1 MKAIKI
7 IFSILGVALAT
18 ISFGQ
23 LFSHHES
30 FNESDLN
37 LSKYI
42 DHNAELLFYSTE
54 YNEESGRVTH
64 WVSHLPDRSRRDVA
78 HREYKPSI
86 VSRAYFARKIEAS
99 YESVP
104 VIEAWMTIPFED
116 SFMETDMHIESWM
129 STPFENKLDVKEIEI
144 ESWMSAPWI

>member
-23 LFSHHES
+23 LVSHPDS
-30 FNESDLN
+30 FNESDLD
-37 LSKYI
+37 LSTNI
-42 DHNAELLFYSTE
+42 DHSGELLFYSTE
-54 YNEESGRVTH
+54 YNKESGRVTH
-64 WVSHLPDRSRRDVA
+64 WLSYLPDRRLIDAA

-86 VSRAYFARKIEAS
+86 VSRTYYAKEIDIS

-104 VIEAWMTIPFED
+104 VIEAWMTVPFED
-116 SFMETDMHIESWM
+116 GFMEPDMHM
-129 STPFENKLDVKEIEI
+129 

>member
-23 LFSHHES
+23 LVSHPDS

-37 LSKYI
+37 LSKNI
-42 DHNAELLFYSTE
+42 DLSAELLFYSTE

-64 WVSHLPDRSRRDVA
+64 WLSYLPDRRLRDAA
-78 HREYKPSI
+78 HSAYEPNT
-86 VSRAYFARKIEAS
+86 VSRTYFAREIEAS

-104 VIEAWMTIPFED
+104 VVEAWMTTPFED
-116 SFMETDMHIESWM
+116 GLMEPDMHIESWM
-129 STPFENKLDVKEIEI
+129 STPFESKLDENDIKI
-144 ESWMSAPWI
+144 ESWMTNPWI

>member
-1 MKAIKI
+1 MKAIKV

-23 LFSHHES
+23 MVSHHES

-64 WVSHLPDRSRRDVA
+64 WVSHLPDRSLKDAA
-78 HREYKPSI
+78 HTEYKPSI
-86 VSRAYFARKIEAS
+86 VSRTYFAKEIEVI
-99 YESVP
+99 YESAP
-104 VIEAWMTIPFED
+104 VIEAWMTAPY
-116 SFMETDMHIESWM
+116 ESKAD
-129 STPFENKLDVKEIEI
+129 EKEFEI
-144 ESWMSAPWI
+144 ESWMTAPWI

>member
-1 MKAIKI
+1 MKAIKV
-7 IFSILGVALAT
+7 IFSILGVTLAT

-23 LFSHHES
+23 LVSHHES

-37 LSKYI
+37 LSKYT

-64 WVSHLPDRSRRDVA
+64 WVSNLPDRSLGDAARRE
-78 HREYKPSI
+78 HKPGI
-86 VSRAYFARKIEAS
+86 VSRTYFAKKIEVS

-104 VIEAWMTIPFED
+104 VLEAWMTVPFED
-116 SFMETDMHIESWM
+116 GFMEPGMHMESWM
-129 STPFENKLDVKEIEI
+129 RTPFESKLDEKVLEI
-144 ESWMSAPWI
+144 ESWMTAPWI